1 MTYAD
6 KLQDSIAKMG
16 EKRGRIAG
24 AIQQLSQ
31 AQLDFRPGPKSWSV
45 GQVAEHVALSERG
58 LMNLVKSLFHDPGG
72 RRVLEVS
79 YDQLPLTIQG
89 LPTGVARL
97 SFELIRPFSFMTRF
111 TPKSVVQFMLA
122 NPIVKAKAAPQS
134 EPAHGK
140 ARAELAAF
148 LTEVRHSTLQFL
160 ESVKDK
166 DLSQFHWSHPLL
178 GYQDL
183 CGMLDL
189 IASHDNRHIQQIE
202 DVRKDTHF
210 PA

>member
-1 MTYAD
+1 ME
-6 KLQDSIAKMG
+6 
-16 EKRGRIAG
+16 EKRERIA
-24 AIQQLSQ
+24 ALLRPLSQ
-31 AQLDFRPGPKSWSV
+31 AQLDFQPDPNSWSI

-58 LMNLVKSLFHDPGG
+58 LLDIVKSLLQGPAG

-89 LPTGVARL
+89 IPNSVARL
-97 SFELIRPFSFMTRF
+97 SFELLSPFSFLTRF

-122 NPIVKAKAAPQS
+122 NRVLKAKAAPQS

-140 ARAELAAF
+140 ARADLLAF
-148 LTEVRHSTLQFL
+148 LSEVRQSTLRFL
-160 ESVKDK
+160 ESVKNK
-166 DLSQFHWSHPLL
+166 DLSQFHWSHPIL

-183 CGMLDL
+183 YGILDL
-189 IASHDNRHIQQIE
+189 ITSHDNRHIRQIE
-202 DVRKDTHF
+202 IVRNDPRF